1 MNYIGTLPEKIF
13 GQAPHTVPT
22 ETAHDHSKE
31 VKALEFHGAQDV
43 RVLYHPKPI
52 ITHEKDCV
60 VRITTTTVCGSDLH
74 LYHRLIPELKLGYVL
89 GHEGVGIIESVG
101 PGVKNV
107 KVGQRV
113 VVSAIMTCGE
123 CWWCKQELFSCCEA
137 TNNSGTMNTLYGHT
151 SAGILG
157 YSHLLGGYEGT
168 QAEYVRVPFADNN
181 VLPLPDN
188 ISDEKAMSLSD
199 IACTSWHG
207 TDLGEV
213 SDKEGRNT
221 VAIWGLGPV
230 GLLAVQ
236 WAFVRGAKK
245 VVAIDN
251 VQARLDIAAKL
262 GAVPLNF
269 DKQDVYET
277 LMKEFPVT
285 KGPDVAIDCVGFR
298 YNKSWL
304 HAVQKKLNL
313 ETDSIDVVVECIKCV
328 RKGGVMVLIG
338 DYVGYTNGFPIGAMM
353 EKGLTTKGGQV
364 HVQKY
369 WKHILQLILE
379 NKFDPSVVYTHT
391 FNFDQM
397 AEVYAQFDAKEGGI
411 IKPIVK
417 TDYAKAAVIA

>member
-1 MNYIGTLPEKIF
+1 MNYVGTLPEKIL
-13 GQAPHTVPT
+13 GTVPT
-22 ETAHDHSKE
+22 ATPTEANTHPTAEH
-31 VKALEFHGAQDV
+31 KALEFHGAKDV
-43 RVLYHPKPI
+43 RVLYHPKPLI
-52 ITHEKDCV
+52 SHEKDCV

-74 LYHRLIPELKLGYVL
+74 LYHRLIPELKTGYVL
-89 GHEGVGIIESVG
+89 GHEGVGIVESVG
-101 PGVKNV
+101 SGVKDI

-113 VVSAIMTCGE
+113 AVSAIQICGE
-123 CWWCKQELFSCCEA
+123 CWYCQQELFSCCDR
-137 TNNSGTMNTLYGHT
+137 TNNSGTMNTLYGHR

-168 QAEYVRVPFADNN
+168 QAEYVRVPFADLN
-181 VLPLPDN
+181 VLPLPEN
-188 ISDEKAMSLSD
+188 ISDDKALSLSD
-199 IACTSWHG
+199 IACTSYHG

-213 SDKEGRNT
+213 SDKEGRNN

-251 VQARLDIAAKL
+251 VPERLAIAEKM
-262 GAVPLNF
+262 GAVPLDF
-269 DKQDVYET
+269 SKKDVYET
-277 LMKEFPVT
+277 LMKEFPG

-304 HAVQKKLNL
+304 TTIQKKLSL
-313 ETDSIDVVVECIKCV
+313 ETDSLDVIAECIKCV

-338 DYVGYTNGFPIGAMM
+338 DYIAYANGFPIGAMM

-369 WKHILQLILE
+369 WKHILQLMIE
-379 NKFDPSVVYTHT
+379 NKFDPSVVYTGT
-391 FNFDQM
+391 YPFEKIADI
-397 AEVYAQFDAKEGGI
+397 YKQFDEKADGMVKPI
-411 IKPIVK
+411 IK
-417 TDYAKAAVIA
+417 TEYAGKIPTVA

>member
-1 MNYIGTLPEKIF
+1 
-13 GQAPHTVPT
+13 
-22 ETAHDHSKE
+22 
-31 VKALEFHGAQDV
+31 
-43 RVLYHPKPI
+43 
-52 ITHEKDCV
+52 
-60 VRITTTTVCGSDLH
+60 
-74 LYHRLIPELKLGYVL
+74 
-89 GHEGVGIIESVG
+89 
-101 PGVKNV
+101 
-107 KVGQRV
+107 
-113 VVSAIMTCGE
+113 
-123 CWWCKQELFSCCEA
+123 
-137 TNNSGTMNTLYGHT
+137 MNTLYGHT

-181 VLPLPDN
+181 VLPLPET
-188 ISDEKAMSLSD
+188 ISDEKALSLSD
-199 IACTSWHG
+199 IACTSFHG
-207 TDLGEV
+207 TDLGEI

-230 GLLAVQ
+230 GLLTVE

-251 VQARLDIAAKL
+251 VEARLEIAAKL

-298 YNKSWL
+298 YGSVALQAVQPSLDAILTRHSQTNRYNKSWL

-313 ETDSIDVVVECIKCV
+313 ETDSIDVVVECIKSI

-369 WKHILQLILE
+369 WKASRSLPLFQKSTIPKSIIIESPETAH
-379 NKFDPSVVYTHT
+379 PPTHT
-391 FNFDQM
+391 RKQ
-397 AEVYAQFDAKEGGI
+397 VRPLRRLHPHLQI
-411 IKPIVK
+411 
-417 TDYAKAAVIA
+417 